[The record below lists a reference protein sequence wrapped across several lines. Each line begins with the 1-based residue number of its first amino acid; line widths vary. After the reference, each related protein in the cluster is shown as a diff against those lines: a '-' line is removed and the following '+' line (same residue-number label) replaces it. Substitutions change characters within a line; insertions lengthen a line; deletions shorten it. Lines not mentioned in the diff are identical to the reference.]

1 MASPYKGTNMALK
14 DIINGLFRRNQP
26 AVMDTSVAEIP
37 QEQGIYNLLAQK
49 FQAETNRM
57 RIVKVCREMYRVDA
71 RIEKSLRTL
80 ARDTLGSG
88 FMVKVTEGTPSAQEE
103 ADKLQVRLGLNQ
115 KLEKYVRLSGRD
127 GDSMLEIGVNEG
139 MDISSLTRKPTLQI
153 YRNTDITDRFI
164 DPEKA
169 FWMSNE
175 IWAGTM
181 GQEPPKDALWFAE
194 WQIIHARWQHDEES
208 RYGTPAFASSISA
221 FKRVSEG
228 ETDVAIRRKVRAG
241 MVMHHVVEGS
251 ASDIEKYKE
260 TNRAALEAPFAAM
273 RDMFTNKTGS
283 ITAIQGDAHL
293 NEIEDIKHHIAT
305 MFTGGEVPMELIAYG
320 GDLNRDVLGE
330 KKAEYAEILRQIR
343 EWVTEEM
350 IKPLLERQWLLKGIL
365 PEGLKYTIEWRR
377 ASSLTAQDV
386 QAITNAA
393 VQMRLLGVP
402 EQAIQAVLANYLP
415 GVDAAML
422 LPTGSQ
428 SDTQKFADILKGIS
442 V

>member
-260 TNRAALEAPFAAM
+260 TNRAALEAVHKQNRQYHGDPGRCPFERDRRYQTPHCDDVHRRGSADGADCLRRRFEPGRAGREEGGICGDPEADTGMGDGGNDQTAAGEAM
-273 RDMFTNKTGS
+273 ATERYPTGGIEIYDRMAQGFEPDGAGRAGDHECGS
-283 ITAIQGDAHL
+283 ADAAAGRAGAGDPGGAGELPARRGCGDAAADR
-293 NEIEDIKHHIAT
+293 EP
-305 MFTGGEVPMELIAYG
+305 G
-320 GDLNRDVLGE
+320 R
-330 KKAEYAEILRQIR
+330 YAEVCGYFERY
-343 EWVTEEM
+343 
-350 IKPLLERQWLLKGIL
+350 KCLE
-365 PEGLKYTIEWRR
+365 T
-377 ASSLTAQDV
+377 
-386 QAITNAA
+386 
-393 VQMRLLGVP
+393 
-402 EQAIQAVLANYLP
+402 
-415 GVDAAML
+415 
-422 LPTGSQ
+422 
-428 SDTQKFADILKGIS
+428 
-442 V
+442 